1 VASTDDVLFD
11 ARARVLEDLTT
22 TGCADPATVSAVE
35 EAVSTRR
42 WWAEQWPEGL
52 RYVAG
57 LIAQDVQD
65 HLLGDR
71 GRWPLCPVCEGAT
84 HALYIHPELG
94 GPDPVWRCEESGLDV
109 APLGR
114 LTAGGGSAPA

>member
-1 VASTDDVLFD
+1 MTSTDEVLFN
-11 ARARVLEDLTT
+11 ARARVLEDLTATGT
-22 TGCADPATVSAVE
+22 TDPSTVSAVE

-52 RYVAG
+52 KYVAG

-71 GRWPLCPVCEGAT
+71 GRWPLCPVCDDAT

-94 GPDPVWRCEESGLDV
+94 GPDPVWRCEETGNDV
-109 APLGR
+109 APLGA
-114 LTAGGGSAPA
+114 LGHASE